1 MNCLLLSRYG
11 PLGASSR
18 VRSCQYLSYLKT
30 HGVEVT
36 VAPLMGDD
44 YVRDLYSGKGRNWPS
59 IVKAYLKRVGVILKS
74 GQFDLLWIEKE
85 LWPWLPA
92 WAERA
97 LNWLRIPYVVDYDD
111 AVFHRYDLSRNL
123 VSRLVLRHKIDVVM
137 RNASLVV
144 VGNDYLAEKAEC
156 ARAQRVEILP
166 SVIDLQKFPKDVQQ
180 HGNPFTIG
188 WIGTPVTSPYLLLIQ
203 QALVELNIPGGFRLV
218 VMGAG
223 ATTLRG
229 IRIEH
234 WEWSEDT
241 EVGSIQ
247 RFDVGIMPLPDD
259 LWARGKCGYKLV
271 QYMACGLP
279 VVASP
284 VGANRQIV
292 EHGVSGFLASST
304 NDWVEYLAQL
314 GSNSELRL
322 AMGRAGRMKV
332 AARYC
337 LQVTA
342 PKLLSFLLDAAS
354 TKTVSN

>member
-18 VRSCQYLSYLKT
+18 VRSYQYLSYLKT

-44 YVRDLYSGKGRNWPS
+44 YVRDLYSGRGRNWPS
-59 IVKAYLKRVGVILKS
+59 IGKAYLKRVVVILKS

-85 LWPWLPA
+85 LWPWFPA
-92 WAERA
+92 WAERT

-111 AVFHRYDLSRNL
+111 AVFHRYDLSRNP

-144 VGNDYLAEKAEC
+144 VGNNYLAEKAESS
-156 ARAQRVEILP
+156 RAQRVEILP

-180 HGNPFTIG
+180 HGKDFTIG

-203 QALVELNIPGGFRLV
+203 QALEELSIPGGFRLV
-218 VMGAG
+218 VVGAG
-223 ATTLRG
+223 RAALRR
-229 IRIEH
+229 IPIEH
-234 WEWSEDT
+234 WDWSEDT
-241 EVGSIQ
+241 EVSSIQ

-259 LWARGKCGYKLV
+259 LWAQGKCGYKLI

-292 EHGVSGFLASST
+292 EHGINGFFASST
-304 NDWVEYLAQL
+304 SQWVECLAQL
-314 GSNSELRL
+314 GLNSELRL
-322 AMGRAGRMKV
+322 AMGRAGRKKV
-332 AARYC
+332 ETRYC

-342 PKLLSFLLDAAS
+342 PKLLSFLLDAAF
-354 TKTVSN
+354 TRTVSN